1 MEWDRFEFIINKM
14 LQYIYL
20 NVEIAFIKGACGPT
34 RFTNTCF
41 QKISQKTR
49 QREYKEVRRR
59 GAIIRAHI

>member
-20 NVEIAFIKGACGPT
+20 NVEIAFIKGTCGPT